1 MRKTFNYT
9 LDGALLLLLVGSLSA
24 CRVKQQAQ
32 PSGVSTLA
40 VVGLNDIHANID
52 QLPRIAF
59 MVDSMRAIYPNLLL
73 LATDGQPD
81 Q

>member
-1 MRKTFNYT
+1 MRKTFNHALYS
-9 LDGALLLLLVGSLSA
+9 ALLLLLVGSLSS

-59 MVDSMRAIYPNLLL
+59 MVTYRRATQSTTTSSRRDYRSSS
-73 LATDGQPD
+73 
-81 Q
+81 